1 MFGLEGTHRQ
11 LDLNLE
17 LGLRLSRIS
26 MVGCFGFHN
35 GEEGGKEMLVG
46 TAKDDGWTE
55 MVVII

>member
-1 MFGLEGTHRQ
+1 
-11 LDLNLE
+11 
-17 LGLRLSRIS
+17 